1 MPELSFQFSGPHFEA
16 KMAKTDFPCQ
26 NPLSQHLPHT
36 LNIAVLAISAG
47 FRPKRPSNHANGSIC
62 FYKSFLWVLAVI
74 LPSHLTKKTHS
85 RRSYDPSKLTAR
97 SPQICSSPR
106 RAKTPILLLFRG
118 SRPIFG
124 RPKLLRFR

>member
-62 FYKSFLWVLAVI
+62 FYKSFLWVLAVL
-74 LPSHLTKKTHS
+74 LPSHLPKKTHS
-85 RRSYDPSKLTAR
+85 RRSYDPSKLAAR
-97 SPQICSSPR
+97 SPQMRTSSR
-106 RAKTPILLLFRG
+106 RARTPILPLFRG
-118 SRPIFG
+118 FRPRFG
-124 RPKLLRFR
+124 RPKLHRFR